1 VAEPAVTV
9 GRITKAHGVHGE
21 VAVENHSDNPDRW
34 VPGAV
39 VFGTDGD
46 ELTVRTVRPHGPR
59 LLVTFEAIEDR
70 TAAERLV
77 GSTLQVPESWLPSLP
92 EGSWW
97 SYEATG
103 CVVRTE
109 SGRTLGTVAEV
120 LAYPAHDLWR
130 VVDDE
135 GGETL
140 IPAVDA
146 FIVSVDLAGRSAV
159 VREVPGLTAPEPS

>member
-1 VAEPAVTV
+1 VEEPAVAV
-9 GRITKAHGVHGE
+9 GRIVKAHGVHGE
-21 VAVENHSDNPDRW
+21 VAVENRSDNPDRW

-39 VFGTDGD
+39 VFD
-46 ELTVRTVRPHGPR
+46 ERGRSLTVRSVRPHGSR
-59 LLVTFEAIEDR
+59 LLVTFEGIEDR
-70 TAAERLV
+70 TAAERLH
-77 GSTLQVPESWLPSLP
+77 GTTLQVPESWLPPLP

-109 SGRTLGTVAEV
+109 SGRELGTVVEV
-120 LAYPAHDLWR
+120 LAYPAQDLWR
-130 VVDDE
+130 VVDEE
-135 GGETL
+135 GIETL

-159 VREVPGLTAPEPS
+159 VRDVSGLTAPDPT

>member
-1 VAEPAVTV
+1 MNEPAITV
-9 GRITKAHGVHGE
+9 GRITTAHGVHGE
-21 VAVENHSDNPDRW
+21 VAVENRSDNPERW

-39 VFGTDGD
+39 VFD
-46 ELTVRTVRPHGPR
+46 EEGRSFTVRTVRPHGPR
-59 LLVTFEAIEDR
+59 LLVTFEEIEDR
-70 TAAERLV
+70 TAAERLT
-77 GSTLQVPESWLPSLP
+77 GTSLHVPESWLPHLP

-103 CVVRTE
+103 CAVRTE
-109 SGRTLGTVAEV
+109 SGRPLGTVAEV
-120 LAYPAHDLWR
+120 LAYPAQDLWR

-135 GGETL
+135 GTETL

-159 VREVPGLTAPEPS
+159 VRDVPGLTGPDPA

>member
-1 VAEPAVTV
+1 VDEPAVTV
-9 GRITKAHGVHGE
+9 GRIAKAHGVHGE
-21 VAVENHSDNPDRW
+21 VAVENRSDNPDRW
-34 VPGAV
+34 APGSV
-39 VFGTDGD
+39 VFAPGGHSFTI
-46 ELTVRTVRPHGPR
+46 RAVRPHGAR
-59 LLVTFEAIEDR
+59 LLVTFDGVEDR

-77 GSTLQVPESWLPSLP
+77 GTTLEVPESWLPALP

-120 LAYPAHDLWR
+120 LAYPAQDLWR

-135 GGETL
+135 GAEIL

-146 FIVSVDLAGRSAV
+146 FIVSVDLVGRSAV
-159 VREVPGLTAPEPS
+159 VRDVPGLTAPEPS